1 MPTETNT
8 EHLRDLDA
16 KVRNAKRAAQRDD
29 AGKREKADL
38 KLLEQEALGAKLRAR
53 HPGGSGGNAKDEVD
67 AKLDD
72 KLDKA
77 LKDSFPGS
85 DPVSF
90 QQPAPL
96 KPADADLSTV
106 DSDKAKAASKAR

>member
-1 MPTETNT
+1 MPSDKDQ

-16 KVRNAKRAAQRDD
+16 KVRNAREAARRDD
-29 AGKREKADL
+29 AGARAQADL
-38 KLLEQEALGAKLRAR
+38 KLLEQEALGEKLRAR
-53 HPGGSGGNAKDEVD
+53 HGSAPAKAKDPVD
-67 AKLDD
+67 A

-77 LKDSFPGS
+77 LKDTFPGS

-96 KPADADLSTV
+96 TEADADLPTV
-106 DSDKAKAASKAR
+106 DTEQAKAASKKGR